1 MWCALLFVV
10 TSVLRFALLHYHQRF
25 GQLNTNSVLNKFDM
39 LTELV
44 KSFVDVF
51 VITETKLHDNF
62 SGRSILIDDY
72 HALFRYDWNGNSD
85 GILLY
90 IREDIPEKLFIVTF

>member
-1 MWCALLFVV
+1 
-10 TSVLRFALLHYHQRF
+10 
-25 GQLNTNSVLNKFDM
+25 M

-62 SGRSILIDDY
+62 SDRSILIDDY
-72 HALFRYDWNGNSD
+72 HARFRYDWNGNSD

-90 IREDIPEKLFIVTF
+90 IREDIPEKVIHCDFPTPESFFVEISLH